1 MAMQNPYAD
10 MMKYWGEYKT
20 PQFNN
25 FDVTGAITVG
35 RKNAE
40 AFTAASQTLVEGI
53 QTIARRQV
61 ELARAQVE
69 ATLKSTKDT
78 LVNGSPEINTTK
90 QVELAKRMFETSLN
104 NLREVTELAT
114 KSGFEAFD
122 LLNRR
127 ATEQLEELTS
137 YGKEAAASV
146 KSASKKSSN

>member
-1 MAMQNPYAD
+1 MAIQNPYAD

-20 PQFNN
+20 PQLGS
-25 FDVTGAITVG
+25 FDVTDAISIG

-40 AFTAASQTLVEGI
+40 ALTAASQTLVEGV

-69 ATLKSTKDT
+69 TALKSTKDT

-90 QVELAKRMFETSLN
+90 QVELAKRLFETSLN

-114 KSGFEAFD
+114 KSQFEAFD

-127 ATEQLEELTS
+127 ATEQLEEITS
-137 YGKEAAASV
+137 YGQKAATGV
-146 KSASKKSSN
+146 KPTKKAAN